1 MGIGIPTDTIIEK
14 KVGFWYNILSI
25 ILEVGL

>member
-1 MGIGIPTDTIIEK
+1 MGIGIPAGTIIEK
-14 KVGFWYNILSI
+14 KVGSWYNILSI